1 MIKSVRC
8 LNDINQVWSLTTR
21 FLGMLEKQIFQNMY
35 PFPEAFFA
43 TSRTMDI
50 LKWCSVLMKGVHCEQ
65 AFTKSENNKTELM
78 IRPVMNSQKQ
88 QCALCAAHWL
98 SRYHIG
104 LVEAGQPPK
113 QHSGAIHVLHLE
125 TEGVGCQCLAE
136 HQVKQTIPL
145 KNSQNIGLV
154 FCGMWRTKHVSD

>member
-1 MIKSVRC
+1 MSEWYKSGLVPYYTIFGHVRETHFSEYVS
-8 LNDINQVWSLTTR
+8 IS
-21 FLGMLEKQIFQNMY
+21 GS
-35 PFPEAFFA
+35 FFA
-43 TSRTMDI
+43 TFRTMDI
-50 LKWCSVLMKGVHCEQ
+50 LKWCSVLMKGVHCAQ
-65 AFTKSENNKTELM
+65 VFTKSENNKTELM

-104 LVEAGQPPK
+104 LLEAGQPPK

-154 FCGMWRTKHVSD
+154 FCGMRRTKHVSD

>member
-1 MIKSVRC
+1 M
-8 LNDINQVWSLTTR
+8 
-21 FLGMLEKQIFQNMY
+21 E
-35 PFPEAFFA
+35 
-43 TSRTMDI
+43 I
-50 LKWCSVLMKGVHCEQ
+50 LKWCSVLMKSVHCEQ

-113 QHSGAIHVLHLE
+113 QHSVQFTYFILRQREWAVNAWLSIKSSKQSPWKIVKTLGLCFAVCGEQNMCLIKISFSCDWLWLRGLKLGTPSLHCAALQFFNK
-125 TEGVGCQCLAE
+125 C
-136 HQVKQTIPL
+136 PY
-145 KNSQNIGLV
+145 NP
-154 FCGMWRTKHVSD
+154 

>member
-1 MIKSVRC
+1 MSEWYKSGLVPYYTIFGHVRETHFTEYV
-8 LNDINQVWSLTTR
+8 L
-21 FLGMLEKQIFQNMY
+21 F
-35 PFPEAFFA
+35 PFPEAFLA
-43 TSRTMDI
+43 TSRTMET
-50 LKWCSVLMKGVHCEQ
+50 LKWCSVLMKGVHCAQ

-104 LVEAGQPPK
+104 LVEAGQPPE